1 MRRWGGVRISKEK
14 QGSQCSWSMNKREE
28 DRNSGQRRVWGP
40 GEVRKVLQMVIRMW
54 ALPLTDMES
63 RCRV

>member
-1 MRRWGGVRISKEK
+1 
-14 QGSQCSWSMNKREE
+14 MNKREE